1 MASNKKS
8 YDGAHDHKQELKS
21 GYRHSERFETDTCPT
36 KLKLMYSTKTAI
48 TMSLR
53 DLLDKLSDY
62 DIYSYY
68 LGSFKPGKL
77 MNSPLRPDDKIPS
90 FAIFPSKTGDL
101 LFKDHGTGESGNA
114 IKFIKLYKGIQ
125 TREELERELL
135 RIVKQLGKTSSA
147 ATATRTYTP
156 KENTN
161 IGIVRQP
168 FTEIDKKYW
177 KQFHISIDTLKKF
190 NVFSIKYFLC
200 NNIVRGIYKD
210 DSPMYAYKVDDKFKI
225 YRPLASKYTKWR
237 TDLNNTN
244 IQGYAQ
250 LPDSGNLL
258 IITKSLKDVMC
269 LYEMGFN
276 AISPSSE
283 TTFIPDSTLQSLRSK
298 WKHII
303 ILYDRDAAG
312 VGNARRYSKQYK
324 LDAIFVHKK
333 FKAKDVSDAV
343 KANGFFVVKDWL
355 TKTVERYDNMCD
367 GFPDGNIDWSSR
379 KSLYS

>member
-1 MASNKKS
+1 
-8 YDGAHDHKQELKS
+8 
-21 GYRHSERFETDTCPT
+21 
-36 KLKLMYSTKTAI
+36 MYSTKTAI

-68 LGSFKPGKL
+68 LGSIKPGKL
-77 MNSPLRPDDKIPS
+77 INSPLRPDDKIPS
-90 FAIFPSKTGDL
+90 FAIFPSRTGDL
-101 LFKDHGTGESGNA
+101 LFKDHGTGVSGNSLT
-114 IKFIKLYKGIQ
+114 FIKLYKGIEN
-125 TREELERELL
+125 REELERELL
-135 RIVKQLGKTSSA
+135 KIVRRVNPNLTSQKA
-147 ATATRTYTP
+147 VKVA
-156 KENTN
+156 ENASETV
-161 IGIVRQP
+161 IGIVRQQ
-168 FTEIDKKYW
+168 FTEVDIQYW
-177 KQFHISIDTLKKF
+177 NQFCISKETLQRF

-200 NNIVRGIYKD
+200 NNIVRGVYKPD
-210 DSPMYAYKVDDKFKI
+210 NPMYAYKVDDRFKI

-237 TDLNNTN
+237 TNLNNTN

-283 TTFIPDSTLQSLRSK
+283 TTFLPESILQSLKSK

-312 VGNARRYSKQYK
+312 MKNARQYSKKYG

-333 FKAKDVSDAV
+333 FKAKDISDAV
-343 KANGFFVVKDWL
+343 KANGFLCVKEWL
-355 TKTVERYDNMCD
+355 TKTVERYD
-367 GFPDGNIDWSSR
+367 
-379 KSLYS
+379 

>member
-1 MASNKKS
+1 
-8 YDGAHDHKQELKS
+8 
-21 GYRHSERFETDTCPT
+21 
-36 KLKLMYSTKTAI
+36 
-48 TMSLR
+48 MSLK
-53 DLLDKLSDY
+53 DLLEKLDDY
-62 DIYSYY
+62 TIYSYY

-101 LFKDHGTGESGNA
+101 LFKDHGTGEAGNA
-114 IKFIKLYKGIQ
+114 LKFIKLYRGIQ

-135 RIVKQLGKTSSA
+135 KIVKIVSPASVRRNTYEKTASRE
-147 ATATRTYTP
+147 TD
-156 KENTN
+156 

-168 FTEIDKKYW
+168 FADVDKKYW

-200 NNIVRGIYKD
+200 NNIVRGIYRED
-210 DSPMYAYKVDDKFKI
+210 NPMYAYKVYDKFKI

-237 TDLNNTN
+237 TNLTVRHV
-244 IQGYAQ
+244 QGLEQ
-250 LPDSGNLL
+250 LQDKGNLL

-276 AISPSSE
+276 AIAASSE
-283 TTFIPDSTLQSLRSK
+283 TTFIPDDILKSLRSK
-298 WKHII
+298 WKNIV

-312 VGNARRYSKQYK
+312 MQNARKYSKQYK
-324 LDAIFVHKK
+324 MDAIFIHKK

-343 KANGFFVVKDWL
+343 KANGFFAVKEWL
-355 TKTVERYDNMCD
+355 TKTVERYD
-367 GFPDGNIDWSSR
+367 
-379 KSLYS
+379 